1 MEKYQTDDDLCKPV
15 SNLSTI
21 QEDSYSEDATDIQ
34 DWVWFPEFI
43 ININVNSHKFAGFYC
58 IGPVKLILNSHVLQ
72 CTISFFSKLNL
83 LNVYT

>member
-34 DWVWFPEFI
+34 D
-43 ININVNSHKFAGFYC
+43 
-58 IGPVKLILNSHVLQ
+58 
-72 CTISFFSKLNL
+72 
-83 LNVYT
+83 